1 MTDLQLGLLAI
12 GALAVVA
19 VVVYNRWQER
29 AARRDAEQ
37 AFGSGHADVL
47 LGDERR
53 EPRLPARGDAS
64 PEPRRPAAAPAR
76 TLPAERL
83 DYVIELTLP
92 SLLPIPVVHEA
103 WSPVERRFPRRA
115 LLAIDQAQVRAAL
128 QLVSRNGVVSDAEVL
143 EFRSLVETMA
153 AALGARVSAPEMR
166 GALEAAR
173 ELDRA
178 CADADVQVAL
188 HVVGIGTAPA
198 RFEGASFQ
206 ATPRADGVTLTLDV
220 ARTRDPGSSYEAMAR
235 AGRELAHVRGGRL
248 IDDAGQELDERALAA
263 VGRELEAVR
272 ARLAGCGI
280 EPGSALALRV
290 FS

>member
-1 MTDLQLGLLAI
+1 MTELQIGLAVI

-29 AARRDAEQ
+29 RAQREAER

-47 LGDERR
+47 LPHERR
-53 EPRLPARGDAS
+53 EPTL
-64 PEPRRPAAAPAR
+64 EPRRPAPPAGAVPAERVDYVMELALPRPAAPA
-76 TLPAERL
+76 
-83 DYVIELTLP
+83 
-92 SLLPIPVVHEA
+92 LLHEA
-103 WSPVERRFPRRA
+103 WAPVERRFSRRA
-115 LLAIDQAQVRAAL
+115 LLVVEERSIRAAF
-128 QLVSRNGVVSDAEVL
+128 QLVSRNGVAGDAEVL
-143 EFRSLVETMA
+143 EFRSLVETVA

-166 GALEAAR
+166 AALEAAR

-198 RFEGASFQ
+198 RFDGSAFQ

-220 ARTRDPGSSYEAMAR
+220 ARTRDPGSSYQAMAR
-235 AGRELAHVRGGRL
+235 AGRELARTRGGRL
-248 IDDAGQELDERALAA
+248 IDDAGHELDERALAA

-272 ARLAGCGI
+272 LRLAGCGI
-280 EPGSALALRV
+280 EPGSPLALRV